1 MKYEPKSRS
10 RRRYLNAY
18 FWALGLTLAA
28 FGAAIMG
35 GTNRGLALDVVVA
48 AGLVQIA
55 VHLRYFLHLGFGK
68 SQRENLLIV
77 LFATLLMSL
86 MVGGSL
92 WIMSDL
98 HQRMM

>member
-1 MKYEPKSRS
+1 MTYAPRS
-10 RRRYLNAY
+10 HTRRRYLMGY
-18 FWALGLTLAA
+18 FWALCLTLVA
-28 FGAAIMG
+28 FGAVFLGTSRALAGAI
-35 GTNRGLALDVVVA
+35 VIV

-68 SQRENLLIV
+68 SQRENLWLV

>member
-1 MKYEPKSRS
+1 MTYAPRS
-10 RRRYLNAY
+10 QARRRYLMGY

-28 FGAAIMG
+28 FGAVVLG
-35 GTNRGLALDVVVA
+35 GTNQALAVVVA

-68 SQRENLLIV
+68 SQRENLWLV
-77 LFATLLMSL
+77 LFASLLMSL